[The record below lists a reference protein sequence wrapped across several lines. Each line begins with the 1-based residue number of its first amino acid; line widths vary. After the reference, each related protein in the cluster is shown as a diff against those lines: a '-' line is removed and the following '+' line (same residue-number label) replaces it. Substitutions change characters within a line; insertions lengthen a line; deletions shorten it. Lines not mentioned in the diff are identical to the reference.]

1 MTKRQIR
8 RFFSHPEFEYEN
20 GTWWRGD
27 VGFLLF
33 NRSLLM
39 LLGRN
44 TDKPSLLLI
53 QKLSDVSFLVLEQKR
68 GVIVESRKMSR
79 ESKNTGA

>member
-8 RFFSHPEFEYEN
+8 RFFCNPEFEYDN
-20 GTWWRGD
+20 GAWWRGD

-68 GVIVESRKMSR
+68 GVIVGSRKMTR
-79 ESKNTGA
+79 ESNNP

>member
-1 MTKRQIR
+1 VTKRQIR
-8 RFFSHPEFEYEN
+8 SFFNHPDFEYDN
-20 GTWWRGD
+20 GVWWRGD

-53 QKLSDVSFLVLEQKR
+53 QKLRDVSFLVLEQKR
-68 GVIVESRKMSR
+68 GVIVGSRKMTR
-79 ESKNTGA
+79 EAKSL

>member
-1 MTKRQIR
+1 
-8 RFFSHPEFEYEN
+8 
-20 GTWWRGD
+20 
-27 VGFLLF
+27 
-33 NRSLLM
+33 M

-68 GVIVESRKMSR
+68 GVIVGSRKMTRGS
-79 ESKNTGA
+79 NNP